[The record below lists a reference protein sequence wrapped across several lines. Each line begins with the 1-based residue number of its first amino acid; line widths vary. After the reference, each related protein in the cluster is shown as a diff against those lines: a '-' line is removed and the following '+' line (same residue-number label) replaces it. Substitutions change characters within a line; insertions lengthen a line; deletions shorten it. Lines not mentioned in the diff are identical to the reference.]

1 MNLELNHLAPYLPYE
16 LKGQVFEYKIDYT
29 NKRYEELTGIENW
42 QEKNSRWDLTTKSN
56 SRITICSFKPILRPI
71 SDLNLEIEFKDK
83 KFYPIDEL
91 AEIDEVVVLQYS
103 FEFFETSMKYLPHWI
118 VEQLLEWHFD
128 VFKLIEKGLA
138 ISIHDVEQADA

>member
-1 MNLELNHLAPYLPYE
+1 SLKHKIMKLELKHLAPYLPYKLKFKRQDYIYIHMLLGISFEDIIFE
-16 LKGQVFEYKIDYT
+16 LGKTPIKFI
-29 NKRYEELTGIENW
+29 
-42 QEKNSRWDLTTKSN
+42 
-56 SRITICSFKPILRPI
+56 KPILRPI
-71 SDLNLEIEFKDK
+71 SDLNSEIELNGR

-128 VFKLIEKGLA
+128 VFGLIEKGLA